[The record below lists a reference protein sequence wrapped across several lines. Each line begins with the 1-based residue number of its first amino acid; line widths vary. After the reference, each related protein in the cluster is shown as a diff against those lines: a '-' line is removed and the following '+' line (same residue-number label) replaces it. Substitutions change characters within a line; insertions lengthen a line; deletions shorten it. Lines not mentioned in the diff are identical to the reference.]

1 MNKLTPSEVI
11 DEWIK
16 AKCELRGKCLLKTLY
31 ASYKA
36 FTEASNY
43 PPLSKHEMSYSLS
56 SKSFKP
62 YRWNGQAYR
71 TRLALKDKANCA

>member
-36 FTEASNY
+36 LCLEYGY
-43 PPLSKHEMSYSLS
+43 PSLAKHDWSYKLGSKG
-56 SKSFKP
+56 FKP
-62 YRWNGQAYR
+62 YRMQGHSFKSS
-71 TRLALKDKANCA
+71 LSLKSD